1 MIAVPFIMISATAED
16 YAGVMS
22 QRVSSESR
30 TLAAR
35 WLVRLKEILT
45 VPANEV
51 FASDELLDHIPSLV
65 EEIAAYLCAATDNE
79 IAANAAV
86 MEKARELGVLRHEQ
100 RASVHQLLHEY
111 EILGDILEVFLIDET
126 ERLSLHPSVAECFQV
141 QHRLT
146 RAVRVL
152 TRTTVDTFVAEYTA
166 TIQAQTE
173 RIQAFNRAAS
183 HELRSPIGTL
193 VFAAALLDTDVVR
206 QDPARLTKVAATV
219 RSSAERLTWLVENLQ
234 RIARMGDTIDVPS
247 QQRVDLGLLAAEVA
261 RQVEEMAAS
270 RGVMIRVADDLPT
283 IVADPA
289 QVELILLN
297 IVSNGIKYAD
307 PAKPESL
314 VEIATADASGDA
326 AGASAGTV
334 TIRVRDNGL
343 GIAEAD
349 LPTIFDR
356 FFRAHAH
363 LDGELGNAGSGLGLA
378 IVGDCVKALGGTIR
392 CESAY
397 GDGTSFYI
405 TLPSSQPGNA
415 VTNG

>member
-1 MIAVPFIMISATAED
+1 MMATLPIVASVTAAD
-16 YAGVMS
+16 YAVVLS
-22 QRVSSESR
+22 LRIASESR
-30 TLAAR
+30 ALASC
-35 WLVRLKEILT
+35 WLVRLREILT
-45 VPANEV
+45 VPANDV
-51 FASDELLDHIPSLV
+51 FASDQLLDHIPSLV
-65 EEIAAYLCAATDNE
+65 EEIAAYVGAPTDSE

-86 MEKARELGVLRHEQ
+86 MTKARELGMLRHQ
-100 RASVHQLLHEY
+100 QQASVHQLLHEY
-111 EILGDILEVFLIDET
+111 EILGDILEVFLIGET
-126 ERLSLHPSVAECFQV
+126 ERLGLRPSVSECFQV

-152 TRTTVDTFVAEYTA
+152 TRTTVETFVAEYTA

-206 QDPARLTKVAATV
+206 QDPRRMTKVVATV

-247 QQRVDLGLLAAEVA
+247 EQRVDLGSLATEVA
-261 RQVEEMAAS
+261 RQLEEMAAA
-270 RGVMIRVADDLPT
+270 RGVTIRVADGLPT

-289 QVELILLN
+289 RIELILLN

-307 PAKPESL
+307 AAKPESF
-314 VEIATADASGDA
+314 VEIAAADAPGDA
-326 AGASAGTV
+326 GHHAC

-343 GIAEAD
+343 GIPEAD
-349 LPTIFDR
+349 LPTIFER

-363 LDGELGNAGSGLGLA
+363 LDGELGNTGTGLGLA
-378 IVGDCVKALGGTIR
+378 IVGDCVRALGGTIH
-392 CESAY
+392 CESVD
-397 GDGTSFYI
+397 GEGTSFYI
-405 TLPSSQPGNA
+405 TLPVRQPGGTPTA
-415 VTNG
+415 G

>member
-1 MIAVPFIMISATAED
+1 MISATAED

-22 QRVSSESR
+22 QRVATESR
-30 TLAAR
+30 TLSGR
-35 WLVRLKEILT
+35 WLARLKEILT

-51 FASDELLDHIPSLV
+51 FASDQLLDHIPSLV
-65 EEIAAYLCAATDNE
+65 EEIASYLSTATDNE

-100 RASVHQLLHEY
+100 HATVHQLLHEY
-111 EILGDILEVFLIDET
+111 EILGDILEAFLIDET
-126 ERLSLHPSVAECFQV
+126 ERLGLHPSVAECFQV

-152 TRTTVDTFVAEYTA
+152 MRTTVDTFVAEYTA
-166 TIQAQTE
+166 TIQSQTE

-206 QDPARLTKVAATV
+206 QDPGRMTKVAATV
-219 RSSAERLTWLVENLQ
+219 KSSAERLTWLVENLQ

-247 QQRVDLGLLAAEVA
+247 QQRVDLGVLATEVG
-261 RQVEEMAAS
+261 RQVQDMATA
-270 RGVMIRVADDLPT
+270 RGVAIRVTDGLPT

-307 PAKPESL
+307 AAKPESF
-314 VEIATADASGDA
+314 VEIAAADGSGDA
-326 AGASAGTV
+326 AGTV
-334 TIRVRDNGL
+334 TVRVRDNGL
-343 GIAEAD
+343 GIPEAD
-349 LPTIFDR
+349 LPTIFER

-363 LDGELGNAGSGLGLA
+363 LDGQLGNAGSGLGLA

-392 CESAY
+392 CESTV
-397 GDGTSFYI
+397 GEGTSFYI
-405 TLPSSQPGNA
+405 TLPSSQPGDA
-415 VTNG
+415 LTNG

>member
-1 MIAVPFIMISATAED
+1 MISATAED

-22 QRVSSESR
+22 QRVAAESR

-45 VPANEV
+45 VATNEV
-51 FASDELLDHIPSLV
+51 FASDHLLDHIPALV
-65 EEIAAYLCAATDNE
+65 VEIAAYLNAPTDNE

-100 RASVHQLLHEY
+100 HASVHQLLHEY

-126 ERLSLHPSVAECFQV
+126 DRLGLQPSVAQCFQV

-152 TRTTVDTFVAEYTA
+152 MRTTVDTFVAEYTA
-166 TIQAQTE
+166 TIQSQTE

-193 VFAAALLDTDVVR
+193 VFAAALLDTEVVR
-206 QDPARLTKVAATV
+206 QDPGRMTKVAATV

-247 QQRVDLGLLAAEVA
+247 QQRVDLGMLATEVA
-261 RQVEEMAAS
+261 RQVGEMASA
-270 RGVMIRVADDLPT
+270 RGVTIRVAEGLPT

-307 PAKPESL
+307 AAKRDSF
-314 VEIATADASGDA
+314 VEIA
-326 AGASAGTV
+326 SAEAPTDEIHTV

-343 GIAEAD
+343 GIPAAD

-363 LDGELGNAGSGLGLA
+363 LDGELGTGGSGLGLA
-378 IVGDCVKALGGTIR
+378 IAGDCVKALGGAIR
-392 CESAY
+392 CESV
-397 GDGTSFYI
+397 DGQGTTFYI
-405 TLPSSQPGNA
+405 TLPSNQPGTTL
-415 VTNG
+415 TNG

>member
-1 MIAVPFIMISATAED
+1 MISTAED

-22 QRVSSESR
+22 QRVAAESR
-30 TLAAR
+30 TLSAR
-35 WLVRLKEILT
+35 WLVRLQEIVT
-45 VPANEV
+45 VAANEV
-51 FASDELLDHIPSLV
+51 FASDQLLDHIPSLV
-65 EEIAAYLCAATDNE
+65 EEIAAYLNAPTDNE

-100 RASVHQLLHEY
+100 QATVHQLLHEY
-111 EILGDILEVFLIDET
+111 EILGDVLEVFLISET
-126 ERLSLHPSVAECFQV
+126 ERLGLRPSVAECFQV
-141 QHRLT
+141 QHRLN

-152 TRTTVDTFVAEYTA
+152 MRTTVDTFVAEYTT

-206 QDPARLTKVAATV
+206 HDPQRLTKVVATV

-247 QQRVDLGLLAAEVA
+247 QQRLDLGAVANEVA
-261 RQVEEMAAS
+261 RQLDDMAAA
-270 RGVMIRVADDLPT
+270 RGVAIRVADGLPT

-289 QVELILLN
+289 RVELVLLN
-297 IVSNGIKYAD
+297 LVSNGIKYAD
-307 PAKPESL
+307 PARPESF
-314 VEIATADASGDA
+314 VDIALADSPGEANPQ
-326 AGASAGTV
+326 TC

-343 GIAEAD
+343 GIPETD
-349 LPTIFDR
+349 LSTIFER

-363 LDGELGNAGSGLGLA
+363 LDGELGNSGSGLGLA
-378 IVGDCVKALGGTIR
+378 IVGDCVQALGGAIR
-392 CESAY
+392 CESIH
-397 GDGTSFYI
+397 GEGTSFYI
-405 TLPSSQPGNA
+405 TLPCSQPGP
-415 VTNG
+415 TPTTS